1 MAPARSNRRTH
12 QEQPVQL
19 RNTPS
24 DTNAA
29 NKTDLFLEP
38 MMGTPLTVYIEK
50 DVEEKESLVEL
61 IAKHGGAVSPGYSGT
76 PYILVDPHKESGQ
89 NLYRQ
94 YAGKKGK
101 VVLHYRWIHECIR
114 VGALQTFQNNW
125 AGCKVTGTE
134 KLNLSTSP
142 PSQDG
147 PACSTQSTQVPPM
160 QSIPPHPQTVPSI
173 VSPDPLVHPPQQG
186 SHLQLLLLSPG
197 KPQMLSHRSILT
209 SHHNLPGCFLGQRIR
224 IEMARGCLVLIS
236 RLRYLNG
243 SPHQGSSHTTLL
255 NISNP
260 TNNKP
265 TCQKLAHPLLAHL
278 ALTRK
283 PPLRKSL
290 VVGRG
295 SDLRQRQQPRHRH

>member
-12 QEQPVQL
+12 QEQPGIQP

-24 DTNAA
+24 DANAA
-29 NKTDLFLEP
+29 NNADLFLEP

-134 KLNLSTSP
+134 KPNPTTPS

-147 PACSTQSTQVPPM
+147 PACATQSTQVPPV
-160 QSIPPHPQTVPSI
+160 QSIPPHPQTVPSV
-173 VSPDPLVHPPQQG
+173 VSPDPLVHPPQQS
-186 SHLQLLLLSPG
+186 SHLQPLPLSPG
-197 KPQMLSHRSILT
+197 KPQMLSHRNTLT
-209 SHHNLPGCFLGQRIR
+209 SHHNLPQCSLGHPIR
-224 IEMARGCLVLIS
+224 TGMARGCLVSIS
-236 RLRYLNG
+236 HLR
-243 SPHQGSSHTTLL
+243 
-255 NISNP
+255 
-260 TNNKP
+260 
-265 TCQKLAHPLLAHL
+265 
-278 ALTRK
+278 
-283 PPLRKSL
+283 
-290 VVGRG
+290 
-295 SDLRQRQQPRHRH
+295 